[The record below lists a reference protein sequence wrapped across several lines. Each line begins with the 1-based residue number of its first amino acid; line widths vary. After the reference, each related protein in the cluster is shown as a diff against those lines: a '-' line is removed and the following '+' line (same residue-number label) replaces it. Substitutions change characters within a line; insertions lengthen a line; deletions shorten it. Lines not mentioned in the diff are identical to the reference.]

1 MTLVFSFMTQI
12 SVMIKVKDATP
23 NIQASP
29 LVATS
34 SEKKSD
40 KTN

>member
-1 MTLVFSFMTQI
+1 MLP
-12 SVMIKVKDATP
+12 P

-34 SEKKSD
+34 SEKKNRTRQTEQSPALSD
-40 KTN
+40 RMPLS